1 MQVLYTGPM
10 YKIYN
15 MILRQHPERE
25 YESFE
30 SNGNLFSTTL
40 HALISAV
47 SKIAQVRSPAY
58 DSDPQEETRVLSW
71 RPSSL
76 DPPEISCRLSRAGGP
91 KAVDRTAGSD
101 SRPFHPTQAS

>member
-15 MILRQHPERE
+15 VILRQHPEKE

-47 SKIAQVRSPAY
+47 SKIAQVQPGVRLAPARTNPSP
-58 DSDPQEETRVLSW
+58 ELET
-71 RPSSL
+71 
-76 DPPEISCRLSRAGGP
+76 
-91 KAVDRTAGSD
+91 
-101 SRPFHPTQAS
+101 F